1 MLATV
6 RSAPWFPGAVAPS
19 YLTGELAG
27 DVGFDPYGM
36 VALAPTAAS
45 VDGPEWSGA
54 DRKAKMIMATDYEK
68 HKKVM
73 WMREAEMK
81 HSRLAMMAAAGW
93 PLSELL
99 DKPLSQA
106 FGLPYALEATN
117 GRAPSLFNG
126 HLFDGPSGV
135 FLVLVTIATAVL
147 EVSTLDNAYGLT
159 PTGYEPG
166 DLGFDPL
173 GLGSMRKDMKLAEI
187 KNGRLAMLAVTGAQR
202 ACPPEHSTASALT
215 PRKQRQLPRHTRRST
230 HLRRSCACLG
240 RHGGAGVYLRDA
252 GRAADAA
259 ILPTR
264 LLLSSPRIPWSRN
277 ARRGREAAPT
287 QMYR

>member
-1 MLATV
+1 MHVDTNASDPMLATV

-81 HSRLAMMAAAGW
+81 HCRLAMMAAAGW

-99 DKPLSQA
+99 SSRRSSPARYGFPTWESEALEHPEPLS
-106 FGLPYALEATN
+106 
-117 GRAPSLFNG
+117 
-126 HLFDGPSGV
+126 
-135 FLVLVTIATAVL
+135 
-147 EVSTLDNAYGLT
+147 
-159 PTGYEPG
+159 
-166 DLGFDPL
+166 
-173 GLGSMRKDMKLAEI
+173 M
-187 KNGRLAMLAVTGAQR
+187 
-202 ACPPEHSTASALT
+202 
-215 PRKQRQLPRHTRRST
+215 
-230 HLRRSCACLG
+230 
-240 RHGGAGVYLRDA
+240 
-252 GRAADAA
+252 
-259 ILPTR
+259 
-264 LLLSSPRIPWSRN
+264 
-277 ARRGREAAPT
+277 AAPAGNSPPPWV
-287 QMYR
+287 